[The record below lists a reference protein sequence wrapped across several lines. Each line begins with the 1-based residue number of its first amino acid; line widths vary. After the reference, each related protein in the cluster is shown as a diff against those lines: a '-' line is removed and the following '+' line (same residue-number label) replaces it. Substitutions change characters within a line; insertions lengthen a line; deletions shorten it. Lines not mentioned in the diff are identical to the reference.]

1 MYINYNFAFKNSK
14 LREWFKPAPSN
25 YLLTNVSLKKKTIY
39 LFNEF
44 NKNANLFYPPTTIII
59 LTFLLQLIDIYP
71 TRMIKKV
78 ESDHNE
84 YILIESKLDNLNS
97 SKKGFKTKIKNI
109 EEYFSEPTNSFL
121 FAFYLQNVVPKGV
134 QLNNYSFSDNGF
146 DINASSYNIES
157 LNELITLLI
166 ESPVVEK
173 NSVIIE
179 KLSRQKN
186 LNSNIQKTPN
196 FNLEIYGDVAKFDLL
211 KREKLYKESGAVGLL
226 KKFKR
231 FNYLNKLLRN

>member
-1 MYINYNFAFKNSK
+1 MYIKYNFAFKNSK

-25 YLLTNVSLKKKTIY
+25 YLLKNVSLKKKIIY

-59 LTFLLQLIDIYP
+59 FTFILQLIDIYP

-78 ESDHNE
+78 ESDHNQ
-84 YILIESKLDNLNS
+84 YILLESKLDNMNS
-97 SKKGFKTKIKNI
+97 SKKRFKIKIKNI

-134 QLNNYSFSDNGF
+134 QLNSYSFSDNGF

-173 NSVIIE
+173 DSVIIE

-186 LNSNIQKTPN
+186 LNSNIQTTPN

-211 KREKLYKESGAVGLL
+211 KARETL
-226 KKFKR
+226 
-231 FNYLNKLLRN
+231 